1 MISVDASSKGLG
13 AVLLQDNK
21 PCAYASRSMT
31 NSQTKYAQI
40 EKELLAICFG
50 IEKFSQ
56 YVFGK
61 KFKVETDHKPLVPIF
76 NKNLNE
82 CPIRLQRMLLSL
94 QRYDCEVVY
103 KPGKHLVI
111 ADTLSRANLDI
122 EYKDKMDIESQ
133 VWLVIQKIDISDAR
147 LEELQR
153 ETEAD
158 ETLKLI
164 KQYILEG

>member
-1 MISVDASSKGLG
+1 
-13 AVLLQDNK
+13 
-21 PCAYASRSMT
+21 
-31 NSQTKYAQI
+31 
-40 EKELLAICFG
+40 
-50 IEKFSQ
+50 
-56 YVFGK
+56 
-61 KFKVETDHKPLVPIF
+61 
-76 NKNLNE
+76 
-82 CPIRLQRMLLSL
+82 MLLSL

-133 VWLVIQKIDISDAR
+133 VWLVIQKNDISDAR

-164 KQYILEG
+164 KQYILEGMA